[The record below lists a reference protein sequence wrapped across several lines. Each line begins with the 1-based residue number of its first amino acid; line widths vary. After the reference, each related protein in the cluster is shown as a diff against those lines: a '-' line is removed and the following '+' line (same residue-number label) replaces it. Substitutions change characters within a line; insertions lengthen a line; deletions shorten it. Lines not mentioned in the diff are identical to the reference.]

1 MKRNPIPIAIWRAVH
16 EVIYIEFPITE
27 ISYYKCMLLEWRE
40 QGKCYRAIIQ
50 IINTFSDARWKWL
63 RKAIWQGNQIQC
75 IRFLGAAVSSCKNDL
90 IISGACKG

>member
-1 MKRNPIPIAIWRAVH
+1 
-16 EVIYIEFPITE
+16 
-27 ISYYKCMLLEWRE
+27 
-40 QGKCYRAIIQ
+40 
-50 IINTFSDARWKWL
+50 L